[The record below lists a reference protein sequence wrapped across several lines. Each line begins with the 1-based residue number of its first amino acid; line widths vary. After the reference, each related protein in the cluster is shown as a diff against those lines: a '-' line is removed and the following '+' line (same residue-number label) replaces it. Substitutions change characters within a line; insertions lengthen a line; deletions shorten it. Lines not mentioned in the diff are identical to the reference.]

1 MLNLEEILT
10 TNGLAANFAVCV
22 TRLRREMSRLTS
34 WPSPIWNDVRHWV
47 RCGNSVK
54 VVGLHCRS
62 GSAMSLTVF
71 PMHDGQR
78 VEQIHCKEE

>member
-34 WPSPIWNDVRHWV
+34 
-47 RCGNSVK
+47 
-54 VVGLHCRS
+54 
-62 GSAMSLTVF
+62 
-71 PMHDGQR
+71 
-78 VEQIHCKEE
+78 